1 MQKRPE
7 ILAVLSDNSQG
18 RDSSFRD
25 ELMKGVRKT
34 TVTLEQLRE
43 TEETEEEHQ
52 RREEQ
57 REPEPVAT
65 WGIAGITAQLFF
77 IAETTAGQG

>member
-43 TEETEEEHQ
+43 TEEEHQ